1 MMSFNQENS
10 NSKLFVN
17 LPFIVKWLGISIV
30 CSVLIGSASAGFL
43 FALEWAT
50 NTRELHPTLLYFL
63 PIVGF
68 LIGCVYHYYG
78 KAVEAGNN
86 LLIETI
92 HQPKGIIPWL
102 MAPLVFV
109 GTIMTHLFGGSAG
122 REGTALQMA
131 GSIADQLSKPFK
143 LSTEERKLLIVAAVA
158 GGFGSVFGTPLAG
171 VVFGLEFYLIGRLRY
186 NALLPAVFTA
196 ILSDYVTKLWNAH
209 HTHYH
214 VGAIPEINPK
224 LVIYVVLAAI
234 LFGFCAR
241 LFSEMMKYLSTIFIS
256 KITYAPLRPFVGGTI
271 VLVGIVLVG
280 STKYIGLGIPTIEA
294 SFYSS
299 SAPYDFIL
307 KLLFTV
313 LTLSAGYKGGEVTPL
328 FFIGATLGSALSV
341 FFSVPV
347 GLFAGIGFVAV
358 FAGATNTPIACTLM
372 AIELF
377 GPEIGIYAAIAC
389 AISYLIS
396 GHTSIYNKQ
405 IVGEPK
411 HLNLSQDKGKKLTEL

>member
-1 MMSFNQENS
+1 MSYNQQNS
-10 NSKLFVN
+10 INKLFIN
-17 LPFIVKWLGISIV
+17 LPFIVKWLAISIV
-30 CSVLIGSASAGFL
+30 SSGLIGSASAGFL

-50 NTRELHPTLLYFL
+50 NTREAHPILLYFL

-68 LIGCVYHYYG
+68 LIGCIYHYYG
-78 KAVEAGNN
+78 KTVEAGNN

-92 HQPKGIIPWL
+92 HQPKGIIPWI
-102 MAPLVFV
+102 MAPFVFG

-131 GSIADQLSKPFK
+131 GSIADQLSKPFR
-143 LSTEERKLLIVAAVA
+143 LSAEDRKILIVAAVA
-158 GGFGSVFGTPLAG
+158 GGFGSIFGTPLAG
-171 VVFGLEFYLIGRLRY
+171 VVFGLEFYMIGRLRY

-209 HTHYH
+209 HTHYI
-214 VGAIPEINPK
+214 VGEIPEIHPE
-224 LVIYVVLAAI
+224 LIGYVVLAAI

-241 LFSEMMKYLSTIFIS
+241 LFSVMMKKLSSIFKS
-256 KITYAPLRPFVGGTI
+256 KITYAPLRPFVGGLM
-271 VLVGIVLVG
+271 VLLGIALVG
-280 STKYIGLGIPTIEA
+280 STKYIGLGIPMIEA
-294 SFYSS
+294 SFLSP
-299 SAPYDFIL
+299 SAPYDFII

-313 LTLSAGYKGGEVTPL
+313 VTLTAGYKGGEVTPL

-341 FFSVPV
+341 IFQVPT

-377 GPEIGIYAAIAC
+377 GPQIGVYAAIAC
-389 AISYLIS
+389 VVSYFIS
-396 GHTSIYNKQ
+396 GHTSIYTKQ
-405 IVGEPK
+405 MVCEPK
-411 HLNLSQDKGKKLTEL
+411 HSTLIEDKGKNLTEL